1 MVAPALGTALLA
13 APAAPAAP
21 AASAMSTGV
30 VSAST
35 GVVLASNT
43 GRGRGRGTLAD
54 WPEHLPNMGRGRGSL
69 GEWPE
74 HLQNGGSHLP
84 NMGRGR
90 GTLGEWPEHL
100 QNGGSGA
107 ATATAAVL
115 AAGKTSTASASA
127 HEKVT
132 TAVPNMERLGTD
144 DEEVLTRALD
154 GGTIS
159 SDGVLPNLGRVGAVS
174 SDGVADSACNA
185 AGAFTAATLA
195 STATEAPLPP
205 ASPDMEAPLPPASPD
220 MEAPLA
226 PAPPP
231 PPPMKASDLAAALL
245 PAPLTASQQSQ
256 GQQLH
261 ALHRAK
267 QGTHKWNEM
276 QAARDKLPAAAKR
289 RAVLSALEGH
299 SVLVVSGETGCG
311 KTTQVCPH
319 FCWPRGVPLI
329 APNPLPNLAG
339 ASIHPGRRHRVRP
352 CRRRLDHLHP
362 ASSLKCYRCGD
373 SGGR

>member
-1 MVAPALGTALLA
+1 MVATALGTALLA

-21 AASAMSTGV
+21 AVPAAQAMSTGV
-30 VSAST
+30 VSAVPP
-35 GVVLASNT
+35 VVSASNT
-43 GRGRGRGTLAD
+43 GRGRGRGTLAA
-54 WPEHLPNMGRGRGSL
+54 WPEHLPNMGGGRGS
-69 GEWPE
+69 
-74 HLQNGGSHLP
+74 
-84 NMGRGR
+84 
-90 GTLGEWPEHL
+90 LGEWPEHL

-132 TAVPNMERLGTD
+132 TAVPNMDRLGTD

-154 GGTIS
+154 GGT
-159 SDGVLPNLGRVGAVS
+159 VS

-205 ASPDMEAPLPPASPD
+205 ASPDMEAPLAPASPD

-245 PAPLTASQQSQ
+245 PATLTAAQQSQ

-319 FCWPRGVPLI
+319 LCWPRGVPLI

-339 ASIHPGRRHRVRP
+339 ASIHFGRRHRVRP

-362 ASSLKCYRCGD
+362 ASSPECYRCGD

>member
-1 MVAPALGTALLA
+1 
-13 APAAPAAP
+13 
-21 AASAMSTGV
+21 MSTGV
-30 VSAST
+30 VS
-35 GVVLASNT
+35 ASNT

-69 GEWPE
+69 GEWPV
-74 HLQNGGSHLP
+74 
-84 NMGRGR
+84 
-90 GTLGEWPEHL
+90 HL
-100 QNGGSGA
+100 QNGGSGSTTTSHGLKWSAGGSGA
-107 ATATAAVL
+107 ATTTTAVL

-154 GGTIS
+154 GGTVS
-159 SDGVLPNLGRVGAVS
+159 SDGALPNLGRVGAVS
-174 SDGVADSACNA
+174 SDGAADSACNA
-185 AGAFTAATLA
+185 AGAFTAAT
-195 STATEAPLPP
+195 TTEAPL
-205 ASPDMEAPLPPASPD
+205 APASPD

-245 PAPLTASQQSQ
+245 PAPLTAAQQSQ

-339 ASIHPGRRHRVRP
+339 ASIHFGRRHRVRP

-362 ASSLKCYRCGD
+362 ASSPECYRCGD

>member
-1 MVAPALGTALLA
+1 
-13 APAAPAAP
+13 
-21 AASAMSTGV
+21 
-30 VSAST
+30 
-35 GVVLASNT
+35 
-43 GRGRGRGTLAD
+43 
-54 WPEHLPNMGRGRGSL
+54 
-69 GEWPE
+69 
-74 HLQNGGSHLP
+74 
-84 NMGRGR
+84 MGRGR

-100 QNGGSGA
+100 QNGGSGSTTASQGLKWSAGGSGA
-107 ATATAAVL
+107 ATTTAAVL

-205 ASPDMEAPLPPASPD
+205 SSPDMEAPLPPASPD

-245 PAPLTASQQSQ
+245 PATLTAAQQSQ

-289 RAVLSALEGH
+289 RAVLSALEVH

-339 ASIHPGRRHRVRP
+339 ASIYTGRRHRVRP
-352 CRRRLDHLHP
+352 CGRRLDHLHP
-362 ASSLKCYRCGD
+362 ASSPECYRCGD

>member
-1 MVAPALGTALLA
+1 M
-13 APAAPAAP
+13 
-21 AASAMSTGV
+21 
-30 VSAST
+30 
-35 GVVLASNT
+35 
-43 GRGRGRGTLAD
+43 D
-54 WPEHLPNMGRGRGSL
+54 
-69 GEWPE
+69 
-74 HLQNGGSHLP
+74 
-84 NMGRGR
+84 
-90 GTLGEWPEHL
+90 
-100 QNGGSGA
+100 
-107 ATATAAVL
+107 
-115 AAGKTSTASASA
+115 
-127 HEKVT
+127 
-132 TAVPNMERLGTD
+132 RLGTD
-144 DEEVLTRALD
+144 DGEVLTTALVR
-154 GGTIS
+154 GAVS
-159 SDGVLPNLGRVGAVS
+159 SDGASPNLGRVGALP
-174 SDGVADSACNA
+174 SDGAANSACNA

-245 PAPLTASQQSQ
+245 PAHLTAAQQSQ

-329 APNPLPNLAG
+329 APNPLPNFAG

-352 CRRRLDHLHP
+352 CGRRLDHLHP

>member
-1 MVAPALGTALLA
+1 
-13 APAAPAAP
+13 
-21 AASAMSTGV
+21 
-30 VSAST
+30 
-35 GVVLASNT
+35 
-43 GRGRGRGTLAD
+43 
-54 WPEHLPNMGRGRGSL
+54 
-69 GEWPE
+69 
-74 HLQNGGSHLP
+74 
-84 NMGRGR
+84 MGRGR

-100 QNGGSGA
+100 QNGGSGS
-107 ATATAAVL
+107 ATTTAAVL

-132 TAVPNMERLGTD
+132 TAVPNMDRLGTD
-144 DEEVLTRALD
+144 DEEVLTTALV
-154 GGTIS
+154 GGAVS
-159 SDGVLPNLGRVGAVS
+159 SDGALPNLGRVGAVS

-205 ASPDMEAPLPPASPD
+205 ASPDIEAPLPPASPD

-245 PAPLTASQQSQ
+245 PAPLTAAQQSQ

-267 QGTHKWNEM
+267 QGTLKWNEM

-311 KTTQVCPH
+311 KTTQVCPP
-319 FCWPRGVPLI
+319 FVLASRSASDCPKP
-329 APNPLPNLAG
+329 AP
-339 ASIHPGRRHRVRP
+339 
-352 CRRRLDHLHP
+352 
-362 ASSLKCYRCGD
+362 
-373 SGGR
+373 

>member
-1 MVAPALGTALLA
+1 
-13 APAAPAAP
+13 
-21 AASAMSTGV
+21 
-30 VSAST
+30 
-35 GVVLASNT
+35 
-43 GRGRGRGTLAD
+43 
-54 WPEHLPNMGRGRGSL
+54 
-69 GEWPE
+69 
-74 HLQNGGSHLP
+74 
-84 NMGRGR
+84 MGRGR

-205 ASPDMEAPLPPASPD
+205 ASPDMEAPL
-220 MEAPLA
+220 A

-245 PAPLTASQQSQ
+245 PAPLTAAQQSQ

>member
-1 MVAPALGTALLA
+1 
-13 APAAPAAP
+13 
-21 AASAMSTGV
+21 
-30 VSAST
+30 
-35 GVVLASNT
+35 
-43 GRGRGRGTLAD
+43 
-54 WPEHLPNMGRGRGSL
+54 MGRGRGSL

-74 HLQNGGSHLP
+74 HLQNGGSGSTTTSQGLK
-84 NMGRGR
+84 
-90 GTLGEWPEHL
+90 WIAA
-100 QNGGSGA
+100 GSGA
-107 ATATAAVL
+107 ATTTAAVL

-132 TAVPNMERLGTD
+132 TAVPNMGTD
-144 DEEVLTRALD
+144 DEEVLTTALVR
-154 GGTIS
+154 GAVS
-159 SDGVLPNLGRVGAVS
+159 SDGALPNLGRVGAVS
-174 SDGVADSACNA
+174 SDGAANSACNA

-195 STATEAPLPP
+195 STATEAPALPNVEEP
-205 ASPDMEAPLPPASPD
+205 LAPTLPN

-245 PAPLTASQQSQ
+245 PEPLTAAQQSQ

-319 FCWPRGVPLI
+319 FCWPR
-329 APNPLPNLAG
+329 
-339 ASIHPGRRHRVRP
+339 
-352 CRRRLDHLHP
+352 
-362 ASSLKCYRCGD
+362 
-373 SGGR
+373 